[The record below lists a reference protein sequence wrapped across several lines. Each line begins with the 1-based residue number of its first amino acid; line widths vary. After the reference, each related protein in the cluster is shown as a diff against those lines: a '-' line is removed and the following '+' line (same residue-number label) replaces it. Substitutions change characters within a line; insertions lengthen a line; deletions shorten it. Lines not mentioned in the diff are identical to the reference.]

1 VTALRPVSP
10 SEHVLGI
17 VCGQPNAHLRWLLML
32 KAYIDDS
39 RMRQPPFY
47 VLGGWFAPVS
57 VWMKFSDAWRDAL
70 WMKPRIEYFKYSEAV
85 NFTDQFHGFSEQS
98 RNEKVRLLVSLI
110 EDYELEGIVS
120 IIPHYLFYPMFGTHQ
135 DSWVR
140 NPYFFSF
147 YGLVARLTA
156 WLSQTNSSEKIE
168 FIFDYQPGGNSMQEA
183 QKGWEDFRNHAPPQ
197 FLRYVQSH
205 PPSFLDDKDVV
216 ALQAA
221 DLSAGWPR
229 ERVEALNRTGQ
240 EPVPFWY
247 PQGDKIK

>member
-1 VTALRPVSP
+1 
-10 SEHVLGI
+10 
-17 VCGQPNAHLRWLLML
+17 
-32 KAYIDDS
+32 
-39 RMRQPPFY
+39 
-47 VLGGWFAPVS
+47 
-57 VWMKFSDAWRDAL
+57 
-70 WMKPRIEYFKYSEAV
+70 
-85 NFTDQFHGFSEQS
+85 
-98 RNEKVRLLVSLI
+98 
-110 EDYELEGIVS
+110 
-120 IIPHYLFYPMFGTHQ
+120 
-135 DSWVR
+135 VR

-147 YGLVARLTA
+147 DGLVARLTA

-221 DLSAGWPR
+221 DLSAGWTR